1 MARPKRQLLLPTV
14 LLLWTVASLRV
25 MAQWDLPPIL
35 RYYGWVF
42 TAQVAFLIFFAPAIA
57 RQLRGSRRSQKNES
71 LP

>member
-1 MARPKRQLLLPTV
+1 MARPKRQLLLPIII
-14 LLLWTVASLRV
+14 LLWTVASLGL
-25 MAQWDLPPIL
+25 MAQWDLHPVL

-57 RQLRGSRRSQKNES
+57 RQLRGTKPAQKDKS

>member
-1 MARPKRQLLLPTV
+1 MARLKRQLLLPTII
-14 LLLWTVASLRV
+14 LLWTVASLGF
-25 MAQWDLPPIL
+25 MAQWDLHPVL

-57 RQLRGSRRSQKNES
+57 RQLRGTKRSPKNES

>member
-1 MARPKRQLLLPTV
+1 MARPKRHLLLPTV
-14 LLLWTVASLRV
+14 ILLWTVASLGV
-25 MAQWDLPPIL
+25 MAQWDLSPVL